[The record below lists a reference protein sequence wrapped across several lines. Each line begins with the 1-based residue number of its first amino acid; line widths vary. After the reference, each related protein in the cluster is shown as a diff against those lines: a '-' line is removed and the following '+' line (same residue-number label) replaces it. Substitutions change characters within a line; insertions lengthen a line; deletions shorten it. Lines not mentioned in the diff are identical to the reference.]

1 MNDIAITGLGILS
14 SAGIT
19 PDECWNNVMAGESMA
34 AFDPRLREVD
44 VKISCPVTKWVP
56 SDYLKKSIIW
66 RTDPFIQYAL
76 YAAGQAVK
84 DSGLEC
90 SESGPRT
97 GLVVGN
103 SLGGVT
109 STELLN
115 LRAQKEGVMSVG
127 GAYLLSTMGSMACG
141 NIAMELGI
149 KGPTY
154 QINTACASGSDAV
167 GLAGKM
173 IEQGKCDIVIVG
185 ASEAPLTPLVV
196 SAFSRIGAL
205 THNENLQIASRP
217 FDRERDGFVMSE
229 GAAFIVLERMQH
241 AKERKTKIYAK
252 LSGYG
257 SANDAYHVTSP
268 SPDGDGLRS
277 SISAALEDAGLKPAD
292 IDCINAHGT
301 STPLNDL
308 TEGKVITDLFGEST
322 YVTSTKGVTG
332 HSLAATGAIEAVLS
346 VLKIHH
352 DSIPPVGGLNHPD
365 EKIILNLVSEPIKNA
380 GLRHVMSNSLGFG
393 GQNAS
398 IILSRYE

>member
-229 GAAFIVLERMQH
+229 GAAFIVYR
-241 AKERKTKIYAK
+241 A
-252 LSGYG
+252 
-257 SANDAYHVTSP
+257 
-268 SPDGDGLRS
+268 
-277 SISAALEDAGLKPAD
+277 
-292 IDCINAHGT
+292 
-301 STPLNDL
+301 
-308 TEGKVITDLFGEST
+308 
-322 YVTSTKGVTG
+322 
-332 HSLAATGAIEAVLS
+332 
-346 VLKIHH
+346 
-352 DSIPPVGGLNHPD
+352 
-365 EKIILNLVSEPIKNA
+365 
-380 GLRHVMSNSLGFG
+380 
-393 GQNAS
+393 
-398 IILSRYE
+398 